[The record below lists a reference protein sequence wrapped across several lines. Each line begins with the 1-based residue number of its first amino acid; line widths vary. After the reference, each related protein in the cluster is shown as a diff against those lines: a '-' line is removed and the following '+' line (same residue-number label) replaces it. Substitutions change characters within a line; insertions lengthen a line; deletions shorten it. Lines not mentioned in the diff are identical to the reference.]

1 MPNQNDYRNNELA
14 EKLSA
19 LVDGETSGS
28 AQPESGVANTEA
40 EIDRLLE
47 QFCYDD
53 RSKRA
58 WQSYHLT
65 RDVVQKDYHSALP
78 SGFCASISARLES
91 EETYSMSFDDSG
103 AHVPPQHAA
112 YTERRLYEPN
122 SRDPSSR
129 EPSSREP
136 SSREPSSREYS
147 SHRHDS
153 HRHGDD
159 NVVPFGRRSSSAASS
174 ELSALTQSNR
184 RWKSVAALG
193 MAASVALATVA
204 ALQLFNRPQSDPAAG
219 PEIARLPPGSST
231 VEPLALT
238 GGVVPAVLTGGGTH
252 WRDSGKQGHALKV
265 EQQLNSYLTNHL
277 EDAAMGKV
285 KGMISH
291 RRVVGYD
298 SSVLRSESF

>member
-1 MPNQNDYRNNELA
+1 MPDTPNHNRNNDLA
-14 EKLSA
+14 EALSA
-19 LVDGETSGS
+19 LVDGETGGGEMPDGS
-28 AQPESGVANTEA
+28 AD
-40 EIDRLLE
+40 IDQLLDQVCRDE
-47 QFCYDD
+47 

-58 WQSYHLT
+58 WQSYHLA

-78 SGFCASISARLES
+78 ASFSASVSARLDS
-91 EETYSMSFDDSG
+91 EETYSMVAQEASHGQRLQSSEQ
-103 AHVPPQHAA
+103 PA
-112 YTERRLYEPN
+112 YAQT
-122 SRDPSSR
+122 
-129 EPSSREP
+129 
-136 SSREPSSREYS
+136 
-147 SHRHDS
+147 
-153 HRHGDD
+153 GDD
-159 NVVPFGRRSSSAASS
+159 NVVPFGARSKNPSSS
-174 ELSALTQSNR
+174 EMSALTKSNR

-204 ALQLFNRPQSDPAAG
+204 AVQLFDQSQSDAG
-219 PEIARLPPGSST
+219 AGTEIARLPPGSST

-252 WRDSGKQGHALKV
+252 WRDSGRQGHALKV

-291 RRVVGYD
+291 SRVVGYD

>member
-1 MPNQNDYRNNELA
+1 MPDMPNHNNNRDTELA

-19 LVDGETSGS
+19 LVDGETGGSGFPEFRDS
-28 AQPESGVANTEA
+28 ATEA

-47 QFCYDD
+47 QFCHDK

-58 WQSYHLT
+58 WQSYHLA

-78 SGFCASISARLES
+78 AGFCASVSARLES
-91 EETYSMSFDDSG
+91 EETYAIAVDEPGEHASAQRSG
-103 AHVPPQHAA
+103 YAETTPARD
-112 YTERRLYEPN
+112 ERNDE
-122 SRDPSSR
+122 
-129 EPSSREP
+129 
-136 SSREPSSREYS
+136 
-147 SHRHDS
+147 
-153 HRHGDD
+153 
-159 NVVPFGRRSSSAASS
+159 NVVPFGRRSSSAAPS
-174 ELSALTQSNR
+174 ELSALTRSNR

-193 MAASVALATVA
+193 LAASVALATVA
-204 ALQLFNRPQSDPAAG
+204 ALQLFNSPQSNPRNSSEAG

-231 VEPLALT
+231 VEPVALA

-252 WRDSGKQGHALKV
+252 WRDSGRQGHALKV

-291 RRVVGYD
+291 SRVVGYD